1 MQTLAAVFCLIPM
14 EYKTLPQF
22 TKQIDGRAVTGIFAV
37 HGNIDSGMDMS
48 VPGSF
53 AKRLLDATRKRARF
67 LWNHNAMNPPIAT
80 IKSVREVGR
89 EELPAKVLQYAPG
102 ATGGVEV
109 TREYYNGIPLADW
122 VLAGIQAGDIDE
134 MSYAYD
140 VHEEEMQTIDGKR
153 IRILKDVE
161 LFDISDV
168 NWGMNPAT
176 AGVKGLSVFG
186 GLGSGLPFEKLGF
199 SDHSE
204 AVVSVVEEF
213 LKRAHERA
221 EFRAK
226 EGRVLSA
233 ANQERLGRL
242 LAALQ
247 EVSTDLSGLLASVL
261 PQDPEK
267 NRKEALAAWVEFQ
280 TIMAKTNGVSL

>member
-1 MQTLAAVFCLIPM
+1 M
-14 EYKTLPQF
+14 EFKTLPAF
-22 TKQIDGRAVTGIFAV
+22 TKQVDGRTVTGIFAV
-37 HGNIDSGMDMS
+37 HGNIDSGLDMS
-48 VPGSF
+48 LPGSF
-53 AKRLLDATRKRARF
+53 AKRLMDASRKRVRF
-67 LWNHNAMNPPIAT
+67 LWNHNSMNPPIAT

-89 EELPAKVLQYAPG
+89 EELPAKVLQYAPK

-109 TREYYNGIPLADW
+109 TREYYSGIPLADW

-134 MSYAYD
+134 MSYAYEI
-140 VHEEEMQTIDGKR
+140 HEDEMQDIDGKR

-176 AGVKGLSVFG
+176 AGVKGFMNFG
-186 GLGSGLPFEKLGF
+186 ELVSGLPFLEY
-199 SDHSE
+199 SE
-204 AVVSVVEEF
+204 TVVSVVEEF
-213 LKRAHERA
+213 MKRAQDRA

-226 EGRVLSA
+226 EGRVLST

-247 EVSTDLSGLLASVL
+247 EVTGDLSGLLESVL
-261 PQDPEK
+261 PQEEDGK
-267 NRKEALAAWVEFQ
+267 NRTAALAAWLEFQ
-280 TIMAKTNGVSL
+280 TIIAKHNGVHVP